1 MADLVGLIA
10 SVLQFVDTVA
20 KARNYIQDFRNAP
33 QEQKE
38 LVLEIQNLD
47 PLIRKLDERISD
59 DEAHESATI
68 LQHFKDP
75 LRQLETMLERL
86 VKKLDPDGI
95 KKFSSRLTWP
105 LWGKEDV
112 NGTLQAI
119 ERFKSSLTASLGMEI
134 SSVIAFSSSITH

>member
-1 MADLVGLIA
+1 
-10 SVLQFVDTVA
+10 VA

-59 DEAHESATI
+59 DEAYESATI

-75 LRQLETMLERL
+75 LLQLETMLERL

-95 KKFSSRLTWP
+95 KKFSSRLTLP

-134 SSVIAFSSSITH
+134 SSVIASSSSITH